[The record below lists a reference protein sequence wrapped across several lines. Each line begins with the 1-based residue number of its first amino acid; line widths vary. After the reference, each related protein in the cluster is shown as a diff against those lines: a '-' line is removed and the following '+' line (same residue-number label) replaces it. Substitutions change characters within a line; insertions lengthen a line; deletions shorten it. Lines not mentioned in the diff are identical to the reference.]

1 MMLEGKVAIVTGGAR
16 GIGRTTAELFHQHGA
31 KVIIVDV
38 MDELG
43 QSVCAAQGDPDGFLY
58 SHCDVTV
65 EADVAAAVDLALA
78 RFGRLDIMVNN
89 AGVSGGG
96 DPHDIREVD
105 LDGFRRVF
113 AVNVDGVF
121 LGTKHAA
128 RAMVPRQRGSIVCL
142 ASVASTI
149 GGVGPHPYVASKH
162 AVLGLVRSAAA
173 DLGRHGVRVNC
184 VSPYAVGTPL
194 ALPFSEG
201 GESSALHDFHRYVGQ
216 FANLQGVNLTVS
228 DVALAVL
235 YLAGDESKLEGK
247 VAIVTG
253 GARGIRRTTAEL
265 FHQHGAKVII
275 MDVLDELGQ
284 SVCAARGDPVGF
296 LYSQDDVTVEAD
308 VAAAVDLALA
318 RFGRLDIM
326 VNNAGV
332 SGGNERH
339 DIREMDLDRF
349 RRIFAINVDGVFLGT
364 KHAVRAMVPRQ
375 RGSIVCLASVASTIG
390 GVGPHPYVASKHAV
404 LGLVRSTAADL
415 GRHGVRVNCV
425 SPYAVGTPL
434 ALPFSEGGESSAL
447 HDFHC

>member
-1 MMLEGKVAIVTGGAR
+1 MATEAETVAEDASLSAKRLEGKVAIVTGGAR

-38 MDELG
+38 LDELG
-43 QSVCAAQGDPDGFLY
+43 QSVCAARGDPDGFLY

-89 AGVSGGG
+89 AGVSGAG
-96 DPHDIREVD
+96 DRHDIREVD

-121 LGTKHAA
+121 LGIKHAA

-216 FANLQGVNLTVS
+216 FANLQGVNLTVD

-235 YLAGDESKLEGK
+235 YLAGDESK
-247 VAIVTG
+247 
-253 GARGIRRTTAEL
+253 
-265 FHQHGAKVII
+265 
-275 MDVLDELGQ
+275 
-284 SVCAARGDPVGF
+284 
-296 LYSQDDVTVEAD
+296 Y
-308 VAAAVDLALA
+308 
-318 RFGRLDIM
+318 
-326 VNNAGV
+326 V
-332 SGGNERH
+332 SGLN
-339 DIREMDLDRF
+339 LV
-349 RRIFAINVDGVFLGT
+349 VDGGF
-364 KHAVRAMVPRQ
+364 
-375 RGSIVCLASVASTIG
+375 SC
-390 GVGPHPYVASKHAV
+390 
-404 LGLVRSTAADL
+404 
-415 GRHGVRVNCV
+415 VN
-425 SPYAVGTPL
+425 
-434 ALPFSEGGESSAL
+434 
-447 HDFHC
+447 HCFGIYRP